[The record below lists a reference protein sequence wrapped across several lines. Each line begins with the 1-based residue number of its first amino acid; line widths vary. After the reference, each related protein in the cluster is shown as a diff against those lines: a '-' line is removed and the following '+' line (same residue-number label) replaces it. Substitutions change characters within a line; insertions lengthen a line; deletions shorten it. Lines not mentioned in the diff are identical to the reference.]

1 MTKHSLL
8 LAALAVSVAVG
19 GVTLVSAQTAPK
31 GKAAAAPAAA
41 AAPSSSGAP
50 AAAMQS
56 APSGKDLFQK
66 PQFDYMLKERLAA
79 GQPDSP
85 ELRAAIRDELNTREL
100 LAREAKK
107 KGLDKQPD
115 VKTQMDLAAQ
125 TVLVRAQVAD
135 WAKTNPISDAA
146 LHKEYDTIKS
156 QLGDKEYHVRHILV
170 DKEDEAKD
178 IIASL
183 QKGEKFEKLAERSK
197 DPGSKANG
205 CDLDWNAPANFVKP
219 FSDAMVKLEKGK
231 FTTQPVQTQ
240 FGWHV
245 IKLDDVRDAKIP
257 TFDEVKPQLTQRL
270 QGQHLDEYF
279 RDLRAKNGV

>member
-1 MTKHSLL
+1 MTKQSLL
-8 LAALAVSVAVG
+8 IAGLAALVAIGGVSSVA
-19 GVTLVSAQTAPK
+19 AQTGAAPK
-31 GKAAAAPAAA
+31 GAAKGAAAAPA
-41 AAPSSSGAP
+41 G
-50 AAAMQS
+50 S
-56 APSGKDLFQK
+56 APSAPNAAPASSGKELYTK
-66 PQFDYMLKERLAA
+66 SQFDFLLKERLAA
-79 GQPDSP
+79 GQPDTP
-85 ELRAAIRDELNTREL
+85 ELRNAIKDELNTREL
-100 LAREAKK
+100 LVREAKK
-107 KGLDKQPD
+107 KGLDKNAD

-135 WAKTNPISDAA
+135 WAKANPISDAA
-146 LHKEYDTIKS
+146 LRKEYDSIKS
-156 QLGDKEYHVRHILV
+156 QLGDKEYKVRHILV
-170 DKEDEAKD
+170 DKEDEAKE

-205 CDLDWNAPANFVKP
+205 GDLDWNAPANFVKP

-270 QGQHLDEYF
+270 QGQHLDAYF
-279 RDLRAKNGV
+279 RDLRAKNGM